1 MGLDLGTASGKL
13 QLDAAKWVKGLKESL
28 TAAKQFEAAS
38 KALGNNVKAMGV
50 DIDAGGKSLSRI
62 KKEGAL
68 AASELEKAGKKAK
81 GPFKEVGL
89 AIAQTENKLKTA
101 NATIDHYKES
111 ISKTSAELQKNKQ
124 VYVQNAQQ
132 ISDYKSR
139 LEEAKTQYGENSA
152 EAQKYTQKIE
162 ELGKTQTELAGDIN
176 KAEESLIEMQTE
188 LNKTEMEADKLSD
201 SLKKMPFEM
210 IGGKFKAA
218 GAALS
223 ATVTPALIGTGTAAA
238 KMAMDTEQSLTK
250 VNSILQLGGKEFSTY
265 SASIKQGARETGIAY
280 KEYADA
286 AYDAVSAGVKQSD
299 VNAFL
304 AQSNKLAVAGL
315 TDQAKATDVLTT
327 IQNAYNMSQKD
338 MAHVSDVLIKTQ
350 NLGKVTVDEL
360 ASSMGD
366 LIPAAKSAGVSVE
379 QLGASYAIL
388 TASGIKAAPAST
400 MMKSLFSELSETGSQ
415 TDKILRQIAGGSFTE
430 LMQQGKSV
438 GDVLQILSEHAKK
451 SNLTLKDLFGSSEAG
466 DAALALMKDGADGF
480 NQSLAE
486 MVDSA
491 GTCDKAF
498 EMLNNTTEKKVGR
511 AFAALKNLLA
521 DVGTAIAP
529 LVGKIAELGEKMATA
544 MSNFVNAHP
553 TITSVVVAL
562 GGLAAVTGPVLLAL
576 GLVVSKI
583 PDLVKGFNDI
593 KKGASLIK
601 GFFSTASLAANGPL
615 LAIGAV
621 TLGVV
626 GLAKA
631 YKDNEEQIKQSFD
644 QWCEDVDTKAAETWN
659 SVKESVL
666 EFGQAAA
673 DGLANGMEA
682 IIGIFT
688 TTGEFI
694 SQLFSA
700 IWTGLTTSVSTV
712 FTTIGTVFSTGWEF
726 VKTTTATAWE
736 NIKTT
741 VSNAWAN
748 ITTDISTKITNI
760 KTTVFNAWNN
770 IKANTLNAWNNV
782 KTSISNAVTN
792 AKTTVTNGWNS
803 IKTNTTNAW
812 NNIKT
817 AISNAWTNIKTAC
830 SNAVNNVKTSVTNGF
845 NQLKSITQN
854 AWNNVVSAIR
864 TAWTNIKSAVQS
876 GAQAVVSACRSAFS
890 NVKEILTA
898 PFRAAQSAI
907 SGILGGIKSKIA
919 SIANFGKG
927 RAMQA
932 MEMAM
937 PYRISTYAEAVQ
949 DNTPML
955 FARGGGIVGTL
966 EDVKKGVNA
975 LFPNNWSDLVK
986 NFGKTGQKAGEAFS
1000 EAFTESI
1007 TKKLSSYTKEFKEE
1021 GKKTGKEYSKGV
1033 EEGANKEPITMSE
1046 IIENLKKQS
1055 IEAVKKYAK
1064 AIFDAL
1070 MKDTDSSLKKLV
1082 EKFKEE
1088 GHRAGTAYVKAIE
1101 EAANDRTI
1109 RVKIESLIEQ
1119 EEGKNKNTNE
1129 KKNLDELKNIMNE
1142 TREQIARTTKNI
1154 RDNINTMTREV
1165 AVKVLQMHE
1174 DIRKKFIN
1182 TYNIVSSNMKK
1193 TRDTV
1198 VKYWEEMQQALT
1210 GEVKDVGT
1218 ETGEAY
1224 SKGVEEGLNKTPIKW
1239 TDFVEQM
1246 NKQSEKNKVTE
1257 VDFQKVSD
1265 TSVKVKTTFESLV
1278 NNVNTNITKMTSTT
1292 VTKVA
1297 DMCKVVMSNFAKMS
1311 SEIINYMSR
1320 TCASTISYWNQMR
1333 ATLGQTIRGE
1343 IVVTH
1348 RDIYIEERQTSGGG
1362 GANSGKK
1369 MLARMFSIPQTDTM
1383 QTLALLNTDAAA
1395 IRFRDMQGGGSSNT
1409 RSRKGDIIDYDKLGK
1424 TIAKYQKGD
1433 VKIEN
1438 TYNSP
1443 KPASI
1448 KELKQQDEILLRR
1461 LKKQKRI

>member
-124 VYVQNAQQ
+124 AYVQNAQQ
-132 ISDYKSR
+132 INDYKSR

-152 EAQKYTQKIE
+152 EAQKYAQKIE
-162 ELGKTQTELAGDIN
+162 ELGKTQTELASNIN
-176 KAEESLIEMQTE
+176 EAEESLLDMKTS
-188 LNKTEMEADKLSD
+188 LNETEMEADRLSE

-286 AYDAVSAGVKQSD
+286 AYDAVSAGVKQAD

-366 LIPAAKSAGVSVE
+366 LIPTAKSAGVSVE
-379 QLGASYAIL
+379 QLGAGYAIL
-388 TASGIKAAPAST
+388 TASGIKAAPAT
-400 MMKSLFSELSETGSQ
+400 TKMNSLFQELTDVGSQ
-415 TDKILRQIAGGSFTE
+415 TDKILRQIAGGSFSE

-438 GDVLQILSEHAKK
+438 GDVLQILSDHAQK
-451 SNLTLKDLFGSSEAG
+451 SGLTLKDLFSSSEAG
-466 DAALALMKDGADGF
+466 EAALALMKNGADGF

-486 MVDSA
+486 MTNSA

-529 LVGKIAELGEKMATA
+529 LVGKIAELGEKMATT

-553 TITSVVVAL
+553 AITSVVVAL
-562 GGLAAVTGPVLLAL
+562 GGLAAATGPVLLAVGTVIKL
-576 GLVVSKI
+576 IPTMKDGLEGLKNAFTM
-583 PDLVKGFNDI
+583 LKTGFTALKGI
-593 KKGASLIK
+593 VTGI
-601 GFFSTASLAANGPL
+601 AAIGSGPL
-615 LAIGAV
+615 LAIAAGIAAVAGAV
-621 TLGVV
+621 VLWKNYGDEIKAKATEIFTSIQTTVTNAWNTVSTITSTVWNVISTTLMAIWNVLKALCAPIFDGIKNAVLNAWNGITAVTSSVWNAILGV
-626 GLAKA
+626 LT
-631 YKDNEEQIKQSFD
+631 S
-644 QWCEDVDTKAAETWN
+644 
-659 SVKESVL
+659 
-666 EFGQAAA
+666 
-673 DGLANGMEA
+673 
-682 IIGIFT
+682 
-688 TTGEFI
+688 
-694 SQLFSA
+694 
-700 IWTGLTTSVSTV
+700 IWTSIQNACAPY
-712 FTTIGTVFSTGWEF
+712 FNAIKTTITNIWNAI
-726 VKTTTATAWE
+726 KTTT
-736 NIKTT
+736 TT
-741 VSNAWAN
+741 
-748 ITTDISTKITNI
+748 I
-760 KTTVFNAWNN
+760 WNN
-770 IKANTLNAWNNV
+770 IKNVIQTVANAIKNVVQTAWNAIKNVTTTIWNAIKSVIQTVWNTIKSLSTANTNQV
-782 KTSISNAVTN
+782 KSIVQ
-792 AKTTVTNGWNS
+792 
-803 IKTNTTNAW
+803 
-812 NNIKT
+812 
-817 AISNAWTNIKTAC
+817 
-830 SNAVNNVKTSVTNGF
+830 NGF
-845 NQLKSITQN
+845 NQLKSIAQT

-919 SIANFGKG
+919 SIANFGRS
-927 RAMQA
+927 RAM
-932 MEMAM
+932 EVAM
-937 PYRISTYAEAVQ
+937 PYRISTYVEAVQ
-949 DNTPML
+949 ENTPML
-955 FARGGGIVGTL
+955 LARKGGGIVGDL
-966 EDVKKGVNA
+966 EGVQQLIERTFPDNGEDLIKKFA
-975 LFPNNWSDLVK
+975 EA
-986 NFGKTGQKAGEAFS
+986 GKEAGE
-1000 EAFTESI
+1000 
-1007 TKKLSSYTKEFKEE
+1007 KY
-1021 GKKTGKEYSKGV
+1021 V
-1033 EEGANKEPITMSE
+1033 EELRKLEPLVT
-1046 IIENLKKQS
+1046 QS
-1055 IEAVKKYAK
+1055 INRMASSIEGRTEKMSKM
-1064 AIFDAL
+1064 AI
-1070 MKDTDSSLKKLV
+1070 
-1082 EKFKEE
+1082 
-1088 GHRAGTAYVKAIE
+1088 
-1101 EAANDRTI
+1101 
-1109 RVKIESLIEQ
+1109 
-1119 EEGKNKNTNE
+1119 
-1129 KKNLDELKNIMNE
+1129 
-1142 TREQIARTTKNI
+1142 TTFA
-1154 RDNINTMTREV
+1154 TMTSR
-1165 AVKVLQMHE
+1165 
-1174 DIRKKFIN
+1174 II
-1182 TYNIVSSNMKK
+1182 
-1193 TRDTV
+1193 
-1198 VKYWEEMQQALT
+1198 
-1210 GEVKDVGT
+1210 
-1218 ETGEAY
+1218 AY
-1224 SKGVEEGLNKTPIKW
+1224 
-1239 TDFVEQM
+1239 
-1246 NKQSEKNKVTE
+1246 
-1257 VDFQKVSD
+1257 
-1265 TSVKVKTTFESLV
+1265 
-1278 NNVNTNITKMTSTT
+1278 
-1292 VTKVA
+1292 
-1297 DMCKVVMSNFAKMS
+1297 MSNLC
-1311 SEIINYMSR
+1311 N
-1320 TCASTISYWNQMR
+1320 STINYWNQMR

-1348 RDIYIEERQTSGGG
+1348 RDIYIEERQSSGGG
-1362 GANSGKK
+1362 KGGATGGKK
-1369 MLARMFSIPQTDTM
+1369 MLAQMFAIPQTDTM
-1383 QTLALLNTDAAA
+1383 QTLALLNTDVAA
-1395 IRFRDMQGGGSSNT
+1395 IRFRDMQSGGSSNT

-1424 TIAKYQKGD
+1424 AIAKYQKGD